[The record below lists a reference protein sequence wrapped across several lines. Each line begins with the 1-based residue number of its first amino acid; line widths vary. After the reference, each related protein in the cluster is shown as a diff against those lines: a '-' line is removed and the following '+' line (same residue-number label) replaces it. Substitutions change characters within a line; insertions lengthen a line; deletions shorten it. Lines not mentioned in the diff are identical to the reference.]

1 MARRM
6 LVGLVFAA
14 FAWSQIAIGQ
24 QKPGGLVGD
33 LLTDVADVESKITSL
48 ATALPEPAWA
58 WRPSTGVRSS
68 AEVIVHVAADN
79 YVIPAALGITVPA
92 GIGIDVKRFES
103 VAEYEKRSRTRQQA
117 MSELVIDLS
126 SEFLSIEGPELAKAF
141 AQMVWTVTEVDAVD
155 QVRFLVDGEPIRAQN
170 AEGAEKDG
178 AVMRRD
184 YIIIAPR

>member
-117 MSELVIDLS
+117 MSELAASFVFLKQHIGATSEAQLGATIDG
-126 SEFLSIEGPELAKAF
+126 FGRP
-141 AQMVWTVTEVDAVD
+141 TT
-155 QVRFLVDGEPIRAQN
+155 RRAMWV
-170 AEGAEKDG
+170 G
-178 AVMRRD
+178 AVSHLHEHLGQL
-184 YIIIAPR
+184 IAYARSNSVVPPWSR